1 MRSWKISHRK
11 EIHDDGTRKAR
22 RQEETEVKVRIEIKI
37 EAIDLL
43 LHSERRVRFFVSSV
57 TRKAI
62 WPENVR
68 KEEDENVIIVERKAI

>member
-1 MRSWKISHRK
+1 LRSWKISHRK
-11 EIHDDGTRKAR
+11 EIQDDGTRKAR
-22 RQEETEVKVRIEIKI
+22 RQGETEVKVRIEIKI

-62 WPENVR
+62 WPETVR
-68 KEEDENVIIVERKAI
+68 KEEDENVIIVERKVI